1 MANLLFSDLENEVYA
16 HIGLD
21 STNTANQ
28 TNVDRWLNYTQQ
40 DICSRWPW
48 PFMLGQET
56 MVTIPDY
63 STGTVSVN
71 AGGTTVTGVGTAFT
85 TLQADG
91 TYYIQFNTANDWYP
105 VSARASGTSITIG
118 TAYQQTT
125 NLSASAFTLRKF
137 YYSLSSSADEIID
150 VVNWNTPVKL
160 IQVDVRF
167 IDGLNPNPQS
177 TNSAYAYFPW
187 GYDASG
193 NLRITPYP
201 FPSDAR
207 LFEIKTFKRPVDMT
221 GTALPTLPNKW
232 AHIIAFG
239 ANAVAFAY
247 LRKPEMMSAWE
258 KMFEAKILDMMSQ
271 ERTSEDSSPILQSI
285 DSGAGSTENWLQM
298 PDNYPSVPGRP

>member
-105 VSARASGTSITIG
+105 VSSRASGTSITIG

-207 LFEIKTFKRPVDMT
+207 LFYVRTKIRPTD
-221 GTALPTLPNKW
+221 GSISIPNKY
-232 AHIIAFG
+232 AQLIAWG
-239 ANAVAFAY
+239 AIAVGFAY
-247 LRKPEMMSAWE
+247 LRKFDIAQAWSAKYE
-258 KMFEAKILDMMSQ
+258 QRIAQMKGEYRQ
-271 ERTSEDSSPILQSI
+271 SEDNQPVLTSI
-285 DSGAGSTENWLQM
+285 DSVQRSKWISM
-298 PDNYPSVPGRP
+298 PEQYPVISSR